1 MNDNKQ
7 SSDYDSLPGLTTET
21 AVQRLHEEGSNDLG
35 VSQRRT
41 FLTILRDVLFEPM
54 FLLLLVA
61 GAIYLLMGDRNEALF
76 LLGFVII
83 IISMTVFQERRTDN
97 ALAALRDLSSPRALV
112 VRDGQVQRI
121 AGHEVV
127 REDLLILA
135 EGDRIPADGVLLLAH
150 EMSVDESM
158 LTGESVPVVKMIDDA
173 VFAGTLVVSG
183 QGVVRVTVTGLKTQM
198 GKIGQSL
205 EEIEPQDSPL
215 REQMRRL
222 TKQLAFIGLVLSL
235 SLMTLF
241 WWLRGGWLDAML
253 AGIGLAMALL
263 PQEFAVIMIVFFALT
278 ARRLGKQQVLTR
290 QLHAIETL
298 GATTVLCV
306 DKTGTLTKNHMQ
318 VAALCSL
325 DQQIFISDLAKQSL
339 PPAFHEL
346 LEYAVLASEIS
357 PHDPMEKAF
366 HYLASE
372 QLYNGKKRQ
381 TNWVLAREYE
391 LSSELLAMT
400 HLWRLENHTHDLVAA
415 KGAPEAVASLCH
427 LSAEQ
432 ETQVLQQAAALADS
446 GLRVLAVAK
455 SRHLTAHRWPENQHD
470 FDFEWLGLIALAD
483 PLRPEVP
490 AAVEQCHRAG
500 IRVIMI
506 TGDHPRTAMAIA
518 AQAGLKTTGVLIGD
532 EIAAMSPAMLSSRSQ
547 HINVFARVKPHQ
559 KLMLVESLQAQ
570 GEIVAMT
577 GDGVNDAPA
586 LKAAHIGIAM
596 GQRGTDV
603 AREAASLVLLKDD
616 FSSIVHAIH
625 EGRRTFANMRQAMI
639 YTLAVHVPIAGL
651 ALLPV
656 VAGLPLLLAPLHIAF
671 LELVIDPACSV
682 VFEAEKADS
691 NLMDQPPRRITESLL
706 STQQVI
712 RSLIYGGCTAAAV
725 FAYYQWMLQFT
736 EPGSASAC
744 AFVMLVTAN
753 AVLIL
758 ATRSAHTNLHNLCS
772 NFTSISLWVLA
783 MTLVALVLVTTNTTL
798 LYAFKFSPITISQ
811 WMTSFG
817 FGLSLLTA
825 FLVVQWLSNTLAVR
839 KKETY

>member
-1 MNDNKQ
+1 MNHNKQ
-7 SSDYDSLPGLTTET
+7 SSNHYPLTGLTSET
-21 AVQRLHEEGSNDLG
+21 ATQRLREEGSNDLG

-41 FLTILRDVLFEPM
+41 VFIILRDVLFEPM

-61 GAIYLLMGDRNEALF
+61 GAIYLLMGDRNEALV
-76 LLGFVII
+76 LLGFVLL

-97 ALAALRDLSSPRALV
+97 ALASLRDLSSPRALV
-112 VRDGQVQRI
+112 MRDGHAQRI

-135 EGDRIPADGVLLLAH
+135 EGDRIPADGTLLQAH
-150 EMSVDESM
+150 EMAVDESM
-158 LTGESVPVVKMIDDA
+158 LTGESEPVPKMPGDFI
-173 VFAGTLVVSG
+173 FAGTLVVSG
-183 QGVVRVTVTGLKTQM
+183 QGVARVSVTGLRTQM

-205 EEIEPQDSPL
+205 EAIEPEASPL
-215 REQMRRL
+215 REQMSLL
-222 TKQLAFIGLVLSL
+222 TKKLAFIGLLLSL
-235 SLMTLF
+235 SLMVLF

-263 PQEFAVIMIVFFALT
+263 PQEFAVIMIVFFALA

-298 GATTVLCV
+298 GETTVLCV
-306 DKTGTLTKNHMQ
+306 DKTGTLTQNRMQ

-325 DQQIFISDLAKQSL
+325 NQQIFIHGSANQSL

-366 HYLASE
+366 HYFAGE
-372 QLYNGKKRQ
+372 QLYNGKKRDPS
-381 TNWVLAREYE
+381 WVLAREYE
-391 LSSELLAMT
+391 LSPELLAMT

-427 LSAEQ
+427 LSAAQ
-432 ETQVLQQAAALADS
+432 EAEVLQQAATLANR

-455 SRHLTAHRWPENQHD
+455 ARHLTAQNWPDNQHD

-490 AAVEQCHRAG
+490 SAVAQCHRAG

-518 AQAGLKTTGVLIGD
+518 AQAGIITTDVLTGD
-532 EIAAMSPAMLSSRSQ
+532 EISTLSPTMLTSRSQ

-559 KLMLVESLQAQ
+559 KLMLVESLKAQ
-570 GEIVAMT
+570 GQIVAMT

-586 LKAAHIGIAM
+586 LKAAHIGVAM

-616 FSSIVHAIH
+616 FSSIVHAIS

-682 VFEAEKADS
+682 VFEAEKASS
-691 NLMDQPPRRITESLL
+691 NQMDQPPRSVTESLL
-706 STQQVI
+706 STQQVV
-712 RSLIYGGCTAAAV
+712 RSLIYGGFTTAGV
-725 FAYYQWMLQFT
+725 FAYYQWMLQLT

-753 AVLIL
+753 AILIL
-758 ATRSAHTNLHNLCS
+758 ATRSATTRLSNLWS
-772 NFTSISLWVLA
+772 DFTSISLWVLA
-783 MTLVALVLVTTNTTL
+783 TTLAALVAITTYPPL
-798 LYAFKFSPITISQ
+798 IDAFKFTPVSAKLWI
-811 WMTSFG
+811 TSFG
-817 FGLSLLTA
+817 CGLSMLAVYLG
-825 FLVVQWLSNTLAVR
+825 FQWLSNKFLRAR
-839 KKETY
+839 Q